1 MMNLN
6 KKITSLLIILF
17 TLNLSGC
24 NQVGVK
30 SEDTTPSAT
39 TETDLDLR
47 EIKLRADTAYEND
60 DLETSAKDYEI
71 LIKEMPQEASH
82 WFRLANIYV
91 RTNRPQLAIQLYREA
106 VIRDPEF
113 SKAWYNLSIIQLK
126 QTAYS
131 LTEMLAYTKE
141 DDPLHIKAKSM
152 LEDIESIIKVD

>member
-1 MMNLN
+1 MKLN
-6 KKITSLLIILF
+6 NTITTSLIIFF
-17 TLNLSGC
+17 TLILTGC
-24 NQVGVK
+24 SQTAVK
-30 SEDTTPSAT
+30 NEETNNPAPIK
-39 TETDLDLR
+39 TDLDLK

-60 DLETSAKDYEI
+60 NLEASAKDYEI
-71 LIKEMPQEASH
+71 LIKEMPLEALH

-113 SKAWYNLSIIQLK
+113 SKAWYNLSVIQLK

-141 DDPLHIKAKSM
+141 DDPLHKKAKYM
-152 LEDIESIIKVD
+152 LEGIESIIKVD

>member
-1 MMNLN
+1 MKLN
-6 KKITSLLIILF
+6 NTITTLLIILL

-24 NQVGVK
+24 SKSGVK
-30 SEDTTPSAT
+30 PEETAPPAT
-39 TETDLDLR
+39 TETDLNLR
-47 EIKLRADTAYEND
+47 EIKLRADTAYENGD
-60 DLETSAKDYEI
+60 MEASAEDYEI
-71 LIKEMPQEASH
+71 LIKEMPLEASH

-113 SKAWYNLSIIQLK
+113 SKAWYNLSIIQLR

-141 DDPLHIKAKSM
+141 DDPLHKKAKSM
-152 LEDIESIIKVD
+152 LEGIESIIQAD